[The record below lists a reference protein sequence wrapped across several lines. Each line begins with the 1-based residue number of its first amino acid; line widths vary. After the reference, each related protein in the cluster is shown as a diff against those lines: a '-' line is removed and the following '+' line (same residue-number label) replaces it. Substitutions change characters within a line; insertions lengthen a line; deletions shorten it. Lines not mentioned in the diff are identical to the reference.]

1 MPNGGQFWGSLQ
13 ENPETNDC
21 LRFMA
26 TLGREARR
34 TRVIEI
40 TDSAAELSHNPE
52 RLPVPG

>member
-1 MPNGGQFWGSLQ
+1 
-13 ENPETNDC
+13 
-21 LRFMA
+21 MA